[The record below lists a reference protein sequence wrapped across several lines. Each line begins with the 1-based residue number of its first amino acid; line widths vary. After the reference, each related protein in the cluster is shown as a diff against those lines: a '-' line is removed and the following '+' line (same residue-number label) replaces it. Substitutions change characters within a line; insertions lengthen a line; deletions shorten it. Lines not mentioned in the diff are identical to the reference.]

1 MNMMQTLQDLIEEA
15 KHRTAFWALIIF
27 SVSCFLSNTSKS
39 MWTNIPISILLV
51 SSLRILINKVDFH
64 RRVRST
70 HRQTYLSH
78 LRKKHLFV
86 DDPCLSTLPPPPSS
100 KQKRKIASPLVE
112 AAVDEF
118 VDKIL
123 QEFIIDLWYSS
134 VTPDREG
141 PEQIRL
147 IITEVIGEISARARE
162 INLVDLL
169 TRDMVDLIGNHLDLY
184 RRNQSAI
191 GMDVMGTLSCEEREE
206 KLRHHLMA
214 SKELH
219 PALISPECE
228 YKVLQRLMGG
238 VLAVVLSPT
247 EAQCPLVRCFIRELL
262 TSLVMQPVMNLAS
275 PGFINELIEQLFLTK
290 VDDGSKEVNDDQSAD
305 VTSKHHDQSGAVGST
320 QGGQSTKGKI
330 LSTCNQ
336 PDIMVLSQGSHQ
348 EQGSPSISTYMNSP
362 THTCKEYHMHSC
374 SADRAT
380 VLEAATQRS
389 EVIPPKNLENMWS
402 NGNDYNNNVDK
413 PVKAGDSSAPAMRPS
428 ETSYSVPVRNSSK
441 EMLTN
446 NHESFA
452 GTENKVMV
460 QEIEGLNIDSQ
471 LNDGIKIGTQS
482 SQDPKKGTSFG
493 GEYLADKLERK
504 TIAAANCK
512 KKQFKRSISTSALKT
527 QLDMEKT
534 FMGGGGGSLSQKFCN
549 PNSSWHKD
557 NIVESPSG
565 MVFCSE
571 GLVHIPKLKCQVV
584 GAYFEK
590 LGSKSFA
597 VYSIAVTDA
606 EKNTWFV
613 NRRYRNF
620 ERLHRHLKAIP
631 NYTLHLPPKRYL
643 SSSTTDSIVHQR
655 CIKLDKYL
663 QDLLSIA
670 NVAEQHEVWDFLS
683 ASSKNYSFGK
693 STSVMRELAVN
704 VDDAMDEIVH
714 QFKGVSDGLMHIVD
728 SSSLPAS
735 PLTES
740 RNMSLNV
747 DDINKH
753 FSNRHSSNYNHM
765 ETSHCLSDNEESAKS
780 IGHDHEE
787 IDYKS
792 EVNVWHSDNELSSKS
807 SQLRVMQHYED
818 ARGLSPER
826 SQSSDVKSESFGPD
840 GYHIAQTS
848 VTFDSVEDLVG
859 LQDKW
864 APPNVSLPL
873 LNLVAKIFQ
882 LETRGWLSRQVFWF
896 SKQILQLMMEDAID
910 DLVIRQ
916 IYWLQRDD
924 IIAKGIHWVQDVLW
938 PDGTFFLNNQG
949 DDSQFNKKPEY
960 SSNNLA
966 GNRISEPGSF
976 ELQLEATRRAS
987 DVEKMILDGAPTAL
1001 VSLIGHK
1008 QYRCCAKD
1016 IYYFL
1021 QASL

>member
-683 ASSKNYSFGK
+683 ASSK
-693 STSVMRELAVN
+693 
-704 VDDAMDEIVH
+704 
-714 QFKGVSDGLMHIVD
+714 
-728 SSSLPAS
+728 
-735 PLTES
+735 
-740 RNMSLNV
+740 
-747 DDINKH
+747 
-753 FSNRHSSNYNHM
+753 
-765 ETSHCLSDNEESAKS
+765 
-780 IGHDHEE
+780 
-787 IDYKS
+787 
-792 EVNVWHSDNELSSKS
+792 
-807 SQLRVMQHYED
+807 
-818 ARGLSPER
+818 
-826 SQSSDVKSESFGPD
+826 
-840 GYHIAQTS
+840 
-848 VTFDSVEDLVG
+848 
-859 LQDKW
+859 W